1 MSKNV
6 NVRASQIW
14 EQSQVLMFTK
24 KTGWGEVILWTN
36 LSGRAHSSCMLWGM
50 NETLGKTNSS
60 SICNKYVVIVSVC
73 YLENILRMKSHTL
86 IKEDDCIKDVCTDFS
101 PILPL
106 PLRLPLF
113 PFSFWVRSHVAQDG
127 FKLYESRNWLWTP
140 DHPVSTSPGLRSQV
154 RGGTISQ
161 LQW

>member
-1 MSKNV
+1 
-6 NVRASQIW
+6 
-14 EQSQVLMFTK
+14 
-24 KTGWGEVILWTN
+24 
-36 LSGRAHSSCMLWGM
+36 M

-113 PFSFWVRSHVAQDG
+113 PFPFESGHMWLRMASNFMKAETGYELLIIPFPLLQGSDRRCVVA
-127 FKLYESRNWLWTP
+127 LYPSCSGKML
-140 DHPVSTSPGLRSQV
+140 VSDVMWEVGV
-154 RGGTISQ
+154 CHAV
-161 LQW
+161 